1 MNKNNQM
8 PGLPEQNSTVSPQ
21 QEPDRFALS
30 VRSLMRVEVF
40 VSVGVA
46 LLALLTFSFLLS
58 VKKRAENV
66 SRELD
71 PSLVKGLI
79 FSEQEF
85 NPKAATTYV
94 QFKEGGDRSVAA
106 VGVGSTLPIVSRYNF
121 QAMTDKNFEVIGA
134 APWAL
139 TNNFASNLNDP
150 DLMLRVLSNDKVIQA
165 FLTRPDVEPLL
176 EDPQLL
182 VSFAADTASMKE
194 FFEDDTIKALLAD
207 EKMVRM
213 IGSSKFMSHLLTSPA
228 VKYYRDRPQE
238 AAAVIRGNAYL
249 SRVQQNP
256 YVQTAVKENPY
267 LKSIASI
274 LLKGSTS
281 SSTAPKAPTKPVSNK
296 TARSR
301 RSRK

>member
-1 MNKNNQM
+1 M
-8 PGLPEQNSTVSPQ
+8 PQVPEQNSTVSPQ
-21 QEPDRFALS
+21 QEPNRPALS
-30 VRSLMRVEVF
+30 VRSLMRMEVF
-40 VSVGVA
+40 VSVGVV

-71 PSLVKGLI
+71 PSSVKGLI

-106 VGVGSTLPIVSRYNF
+106 LGVGATLPIVSRYNF

-182 VSFAADTASMKE
+182 VSFASDTASMKE
-194 FFEDDTIKALLAD
+194 FFEDDTVKALLAD

-238 AAAVIRGNAYL
+238 AASVIRGNTYL

-256 YVQTAVKENPY
+256 YVQAAVKENPY
-267 LKSIASI
+267 LKSIASV
-274 LLKGSTS
+274 LLKGATS
-281 SSTAPKAPTKPVSNK
+281 SSTTATAKTPAKPTSNP
-296 TARSR
+296 TTRSR